1 MYCGLLSFPLE
12 RLERDFSGSES
23 KTVKAS
29 EIKAPPPFGG
39 GGGKEN
45 LEFSLILSPIVN
57 LRLAWAPCLSLKH
70 MIKITK

>member
-29 EIKAPPPFGG
+29 EIKAPPPLLVEGV
-39 GGGKEN
+39 GKRIW
-45 LEFSLILSPIVN
+45 SS
-57 LRLAWAPCLSLKH
+57 RSSSAP
-70 MIKITK
+70 

>member
-29 EIKAPPPFGG
+29 EIKAPPPFWWRGWERESG
-39 GGGKEN
+39 V
-45 LEFSLILSPIVN
+45 LAHPQPHSEFEASLGSLSFTET
-57 LRLAWAPCLSLKH
+57 H
-70 MIKITK
+70 D